1 MVNAMQINV
10 GDTVRLAP
18 EITVEEFGLSLCD
31 DDGTPIEID
40 AEVLDVGKV
49 YLRVK
54 IMRMMRL
61 TRLTAPQE
69 MAVTRFVRPNHVLD
83 VLDVGSSTKY
93 LAQCSGPEG
102 GLGRTRWEAQKD
114 DSGCLL
120 VRWC

>member
-1 MVNAMQINV
+1 MPEHYEMKLQK
-10 GDTVRLAP
+10 GDVVRLAQ

-69 MAVTRFVRPNHVLD
+69 MAVTRFVRAVPSGYAMGNKYRYDVPVL
-83 VLDVGSSTKY
+83 G
-93 LAQCSGPEG
+93 
-102 GLGRTRWEAQKD
+102 
-114 DSGCLL
+114 
-120 VRWC
+120 